1 MTRHT
6 RNEFTQAT
14 KDAALKRSGGCC
26 EGQLPDGSLC
36 RLPLQ
41 RGRIT
46 YDHIIP
52 DFISNDNS
60 LENCQVLG
68 WCCDKIKTP
77 RDQADIAKVKR
88 VIRKDNGIRPK
99 SKFAGAKDSK
109 FKIKIGGGVVDR
121 QTGERIR

>member
-6 RNEFTQAT
+6 RTEFTQAT
-14 KDAALKRSGGCC
+14 KDSALKRSGGCY

-46 YDHIIP
+46 YDHRIT
-52 DFISNDNS
+52 DFMSSDNS

-68 WCCDKIKTP
+68 WCCDKPKTA
-77 RDQADIAKVKR
+77 RDQGDIAKVKR
-88 VIRKDNGIRPK
+88 VIRKDNGIRQK
-99 SKFAGAKDSK
+99 SRFAGSRDSDV
-109 FKIKIGGGVVDR
+109 KIKIGGGAVNR
-121 QTGERIR
+121 HTGERLR